1 MNKRLLRREQ
11 FPVTR
16 SLVYLNHAAV
26 GPLTESA
33 YRAMEAHAREQR
45 DLAALHWRDW
55 MEEYDDFRV
64 SAARLIGA
72 NPSEISILK
81 NTTEGLSF
89 VAEGFRWERGENV
102 VTTDME
108 FSSNFAPWKR
118 LERRG
123 VECRTVANRG
133 GIFAPE
139 DVEQRIDSKTRIV
152 ALSLVSF
159 HNGFVPDLESIGRI
173 CAEKGVLLCVD
184 AIQGAGAIRVD
195 VESCNIS
202 FLAADGHKWMLGPEG
217 TAIFYAKAS
226 ARDSLEPL
234 ESGWVSLREGARIL
248 NGAGTPHDDGRRFEG
263 GSLSTNLVHGLRA
276 SIDLL
281 HEVGLDFIEEEVLEV
296 ASDLAARLE
305 DLGFTIHSPRPLHSG
320 IVAVTP
326 PALKEEALRSSR
338 LYTEENL
345 SAASARLAPVHLLQ
359 RYLESERI
367 IVTAREKM
375 LRISPHFYN
384 DDSDLDTLIDALR
397 EIVA

>member
-55 MEEYDDFRV
+55 LEEYADFRV
-64 SAARLIGA
+64 AAARLIGA
-72 NPSEISILK
+72 DPSEISILK

-89 VAEGFRWERGENV
+89 VAEGLRWESGENV

-108 FSSNFAPWKR
+108 FSSNYAPWKR

-123 VECRTVANRG
+123 VECRTIASRDGMFGV
-133 GIFAPE
+133 E
-139 DVEQRIDSKTRIV
+139 DLEKRIDAKTRLV

-159 HNGFVPDLESIGRI
+159 HNGFVPDLDSIGRL

-184 AIQGAGAIRVD
+184 AIQGVGAIRVD
-195 VESCNIS
+195 VERSNIS
-202 FLAADGHKWMLGPEG
+202 FLAADGHKWLLGPEG
-217 TAIFYAKAS
+217 TAIFYAKAA
-226 ARDSLEPL
+226 AREKLEVL
-234 ESGWVSLREGARIL
+234 ESGWVGLREGARIL
-248 NGAGTPHDDGRRFEG
+248 TTAGTPYDDGRRFEG
-263 GSLSTNLVHGLRA
+263 GSLSTNLIYGLRA

-281 HEVGLDFIEEEVLEV
+281 HEVGLDFIEEEVTEMANDV
-296 ASDLAARLE
+296 AARLE
-305 DLGFTIHSPRPLHSG
+305 AIGFTIRSPRPLRAG

-326 PALKEEALRSSR
+326 PDLKEEALRSSR

-384 DDSDLDTLIDALR
+384 DESDLDTLVDALR
-397 EIVA
+397 EVVA